1 VTHIQDMEA
10 KHNAAILPPDLGGSA
25 MTALLL
31 LASLMNLTASEA
43 VALPTV
49 VEVACAKA
57 GMGRDE
63 LVHRCIDNVALRDYL
78 ANACR
83 VAIAEVAL

>member
-1 VTHIQDMEA
+1 M
-10 KHNAAILPPDLGGSA
+10 P
-25 MTALLL
+25 ALFL

-43 VALPTV
+43 IALPTV

-63 LVHRCIDNVALRDYL
+63 LVHRCITNVPLRDYL

-83 VAIAEVAL
+83 VAIREVA

>member
-1 VTHIQDMEA
+1 MEA
-10 KHNAAILPPDLGGSA
+10 QRYCANPAIPPEAPRTREVL

-43 VALPTV
+43 IALPTV
-49 VEVACAKA
+49 VDVACAKS

-83 VAIAEVAL
+83 IGAAAL

>member
-1 VTHIQDMEA
+1 M
-10 KHNAAILPPDLGGSA
+10 P
-25 MTALLL
+25 ALLL

-43 VALPTV
+43 IALPTV
-49 VEVACAKA
+49 VDVACAKS
-57 GMGRDE
+57 GLGRDE

-83 VAIAEVAL
+83 VAMKEVAL